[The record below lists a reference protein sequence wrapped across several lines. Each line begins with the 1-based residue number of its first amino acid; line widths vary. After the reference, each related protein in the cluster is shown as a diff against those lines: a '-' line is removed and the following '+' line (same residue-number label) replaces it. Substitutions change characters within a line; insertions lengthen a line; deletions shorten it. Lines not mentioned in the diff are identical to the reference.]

1 MLNLL
6 GVMQGRLLPK
16 FNANYQ
22 AHPYGYW
29 EDEFPLAHENGLEL
43 IEFIL
48 DFDKAYENPLI
59 NSKKIDYLA
68 NIISNSKVKV
78 KTVCADYFMIKP
90 FHRGSLNDINESLS
104 VLEKIIN
111 NGNVIG
117 LTDIVIPCVDNSSI
131 STLSETDTFIKNIS
145 KLFKLL
151 DTSKINLSLETD
163 LNPDDFYKLLTKI
176 DFDRVKVNYDIGN
189 SASLGFNPIEE
200 FEAYGHL
207 ISDVHIKDRAFQG
220 GSVILG
226 SGASNFEVVFAELSK
241 KNYKGPFIMQ
251 AYRDD
256 QGIEVFKEQLR
267 WFKSFLDKIG
277 WAYS

>member
-1 MLNLL
+1 MQNPL

-16 FNANYQ
+16 YNGNYQ

-131 STLSETDTFIKNIS
+131 STLSEIDTFIKNIS

>member
-16 FNANYQ
+16 YNANYQ

-131 STLSETDTFIKNIS
+131 STLSEIDTFIKNIS

-226 SGASNFEVVFAELSK
+226 SGASNFEVVFAELRK

-256 QGIEVFKEQLR
+256 KGIEVFKEQLS
-267 WFKSFLDKIG
+267 WFKSFLDKIS
-277 WAYS
+277 WPYS

>member
-1 MLNLL
+1 MQNPL

-16 FNANYQ
+16 YNGNYQ

-48 DFDKAYENPLI
+48 DFDKAYENPLV
-59 NSKKIDYLA
+59 NSKKIDYLS

-131 STLSETDTFIKNIS
+131 STLSEIDTFIKNIS

>member
-16 FNANYQ
+16 YNANYQ

-111 NGNVIG
+111 NGSVIG

-200 FEAYGHL
+200 F
-207 ISDVHIKDRAFQG
+207 
-220 GSVILG
+220 
-226 SGASNFEVVFAELSK
+226 NFRCS
-241 KNYKGPFIMQ
+241 Y
-251 AYRDD
+251 
-256 QGIEVFKEQLR
+256 
-267 WFKSFLDKIG
+267 
-277 WAYS
+277 

>member
-1 MLNLL
+1 MQNPL

-16 FNANYQ
+16 YNGNYQ

-48 DFDKAYENPLI
+48 DFDKAYENPLV
-59 NSKKIDYLA
+59 NSKKIDYLS

-111 NGNVIG
+111 NGSVIG

-256 QGIEVFKEQLR
+256 QGIEVFKEQLS
-267 WFKSFLDKIG
+267 WFKSFLDKIS
-277 WAYS
+277 WPYS